1 MHRPPS
7 PIERE
12 RSTIPL
18 LLPALL
24 VLLLLFVGGLVFGL
38 FQSLGYLPAAGL
50 TDFSFSAYRSLFQSR
65 GFLRSLVF
73 TLSVSLIST
82 AGSVVIAVATAL
94 LLRHRLRGR
103 RVLLFIYQLPLT
115 VPYLVAAVGMMT
127 LVSQSGL
134 LARLAYHLGLIAE
147 PAAFPALLYDDLGI
161 GIILVYLWKQIPF
174 IGLVALAV
182 LQSVGEDYEEQA
194 RTLGASGAQAV
205 RHVLLPLVLP
215 GIVPASII
223 IFAFTFGAFEVPLLL
238 GKRFPSMLSVLAYRQ
253 YVDVD
258 LAARPQAIATTIFIA
273 VIVLVLVAIYRRL
286 AEGQRQRGGRS

>member
-50 TDFSFSAYRSLFQSR
+50 RDFSFSAYRSLFQSR

-103 RVLLFIYQLPLT
+103 RVLLFAYQLPLT
-115 VPYLVAAVGMMT
+115 VPYLVAAVGIMT

-134 LARLAYHLGLIAE
+134 LARLAYHIGLIAE
-147 PAAFPALLYDDLGI
+147 PAAFPPLLYDDLGI

-194 RTLGASGAQAV
+194 RTLGATGAQAV

-215 GIVPASII
+215 GVVPASII

-258 LAARPQAIATTIFIA
+258 LSSRPQAIATTIFIA

-286 AEGQRQRGGRS
+286 AEGQRDRGDRS